1 MNIKDIEFYKKNGFL
16 VKECLIS
23 KNLISTIKRK
33 ISYLIKKDILLSK
46 NIKKFEYLKAGK
58 KNHFVRLKDPVAQD
72 KIFYSLSRNK
82 KIISIVSK
90 LLGGTARF
98 HHSKLNFKLPSKK
111 GGVVH
116 WHQDWAFYPHTND
129 DLLAVGIYLEEC
141 NETHG
146 PLKVFAGTHRK
157 KLYDH
162 HYKGSFVGRINPD
175 IEKLNPKKA
184 ISLTGPAGTVTFH
197 HVRTI
202 HGSGL
207 NFTSNKRPLLIFGYA
222 AIDAWPLTYDSGSS
236 LDPNSNLQNYNKL
249 ITKGSPTLYP
259 RIKSVPIKIPLPRKS
274 DSLYDLQKIKK
285 KIKII

>member
-1 MNIKDIEFYKKNGFL
+1 MVKK
-16 VKECLIS
+16 CLIS

-285 KIKII
+285 K